1 MPTIYDVAKR
11 AGVSTY
17 TVSSVLNKSA
27 FVSPELTARVEKAVQ
42 ELDYTPNAVARSLQT
57 RNTRTIGMLIP
68 DIGNPFYAIVAQ
80 GVEDTLRQEGYSL
93 ILGSTYDHVEE
104 QARYLG
110 VFRSKLIDGLLI
122 YIAAGDQAEVQRLV
136 EARKPVVFVGRLPR
150 GYTADSITVD
160 NVKGVQ
166 LMLDHLIG
174 KGHRDIALL
183 LGQHSLS
190 TVTDRV
196 EGWKKAMKRHGI
208 KARRELIIEGD
219 WSEASA
225 YAATQGLL
233 RLPGRPTAIFA
244 VNFPMLTGALRAI
257 REAGLRCPEDIEV
270 ACSDDYDWLD
280 LFHPPISTI
289 IQHNYNMGE
298 EAARMVLQRIR
309 QPERPF
315 QQTVMEPH
323 LRIRGQS
330 AP

>member
-93 ILGSTYDHVEE
+93 ILG
-104 QARYLG
+104 
-110 VFRSKLIDGLLI
+110 I
-122 YIAAGDQAEVQRLV
+122 YIAAGDQTEVQRLV

-257 REAGLRCPEDIEV
+257 REAGLRCPEDVEV

-323 LRIRGQS
+323 LRIRGPS